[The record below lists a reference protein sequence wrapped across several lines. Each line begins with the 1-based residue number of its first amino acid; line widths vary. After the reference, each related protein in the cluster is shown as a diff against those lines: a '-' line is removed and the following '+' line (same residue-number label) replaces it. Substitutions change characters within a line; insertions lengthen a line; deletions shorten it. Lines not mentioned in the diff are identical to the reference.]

1 MTIIQATLTDI
12 KTIQQVGT
20 QSYYESF
27 LDLWTKDGI
36 KNFIEKAYSLPKLRS
51 DLKDKEI
58 YWFLCL
64 DNMGN
69 CIGIAKIILNA
80 IDESKAVLEKI
91 YFLEEVKGKGH
102 AQELIQFLITFL
114 KSEKQISLTLE
125 VLQNNVLA
133 ISFYKKQDFVIEE
146 VKPYST
152 DRCEIG
158 MHTMIRQ
165 L

>member
-1 MTIIQATLTDI
+1 
-12 KTIQQVGT
+12 
-20 QSYYESF
+20 
-27 LDLWTKDGI
+27 
-36 KNFIEKAYSLPKLRS
+36 
-51 DLKDKEI
+51 
-58 YWFLCL
+58 
-64 DNMGN
+64 MGN

-91 YFLEEVKGKGH
+91 YFLEEVKGKGY

-125 VLQNNVLA
+125 VLQNNVRA

-146 VKPYST
+146 AKPYST

-158 MHTMIRQ
+158 MYTMTRQ